1 MRVLVIG
8 ANACGAKTACRL
20 KRLKPDW
27 EVVLIDR
34 DEEISYGAC
43 GIPYFISGDVPE
55 ETALRET
62 SFHTVRDKAFFENAK
77 GLVVLTR
84 TLAQEIDRKNKV
96 VKVKKLDTGEEET
109 LSYDKLVI
117 ATGASTKVLPIPGKD
132 LEGVY
137 TISGLKAAVE
147 IKQKIARGEVE
158 KPLIIGAGF
167 IGLEMTEAFS
177 DLWGLPVTLLEYFP
191 QVMPRI
197 LPLELAKIV
206 ENHLR
211 ERGVELIL
219 NARIKEILGKDG
231 KVCGVKM
238 EDGKVYEA
246 DLVLMATGIK
256 PNSELA
262 KKAGLLVSPLTG
274 GIVVNE
280 RMQTSD
286 PDIYAGGDCVE
297 VRHLITGKKVLMP
310 MGSLANRQGRVI
322 ANNLA
327 GEFDTFPGTVGAFI
341 LKCFDL
347 AIGGCGLTPEV
358 AKFEGFS
365 DVGHALNN
373 QSERSH
379 FYPGAEYA
387 FYSLTYEKTTGRV
400 LGFHAVGP
408 FTDGTLARV
417 HAISSILP
425 FKPTV
430 KDLIQLELAYAPP
443 FNSALDPI
451 HDTAHVAENQMEGRY
466 KVLALE
472 EFLKIL
478 ESGDAEWMFVDVRH
492 PKESE
497 HLVKKY
503 ANYISIRYEEFRG
516 RVNELPKNKKIV
528 LLCSTS
534 RRSYEIARFLSSKGF
549 EHVFVLNGG
558 LNYYRK
564 WGLEF

>member
-27 EVVLIDR
+27 EVVLIDK

-62 SFHTVRDKAFFENAK
+62 SFHTVRDKDFFENAK
-77 GLVVLTR
+77 GLTVLTK

-96 VKVKKLDTGEEET
+96 VKIKRLDTGEEEA

-117 ATGASTKVLPIPGKD
+117 ATGASPKVLPIPGRE

-197 LPLELAKIV
+197 LPPELARIV

-211 ERGVELIL
+211 ERGVELVL

-246 DLVLMATGIK
+246 DLVLMATGIV
-256 PNSELA
+256 PNTELA
-262 KKAGLLVSPLTG
+262 KKAGLLVSPITG

-297 VRHLITGKKVLMP
+297 VRHLITGKRVLMP

-327 GEFDTFPGTVGAFI
+327 GEPDTFPGTVGAFI
-341 LKCFDL
+341 LKCFEL
-347 AIGGCGLTPEV
+347 AIGGCGITPEV
-358 AKFEGFS
+358 AELEGF
-365 DVGHALNN
+365 DTGHALNN
-373 QSERSH
+373 QAERSH

-387 FYSLTYEKTTGRV
+387 FYSLTYEKSNGRV

-408 FTDGTLARV
+408 FTDGTLARL

-425 FKPTV
+425 LKPMV

-451 HDTAHVAENQMEGRY
+451 HDTAHVAENQMKGLY
-466 KVLALE
+466 QVLSLE

-478 ESGDAEWMFVDVRH
+478 DSGDPDWIFVDVRH

-503 ANYISIRYEEFRG
+503 ANYLSIRYEEFRN
-516 RVNELPKNKKIV
+516 RWEELPRDKKIA

-534 RRSYEIARFLSSKGF
+534 RRSYEIARFLKSKGF
-549 EHVFVLNGG
+549 RDVFVLNGG
-558 LNYYRK
+558 LNYFLK